1 MAHKNPQG
9 LPPSFPFQP
18 LLSTS
23 NVKQSLN
30 DALVLIRGPQSRKAA
45 GHIALGKAP
54 GSKSPGQRSAQVP
67 PLLLIPAFSWRRHA
81 ATTCSSENLKRVSLS
96 SFNIISPCS
105 IISFRNSA
113 GTPKQSWG
121 HGLAFIAL
129 LAGGAPCRTRG
140 PFPAGLTAEGT
151 HLGSCP
157 SCISLALSLASIW
170 GYPFPGVLRLLVP
183 LQRGC
188 YSMDNAHCSAQS
200 PVLHRASC
208 WMQHPAPAPPLQR
221 KCPELSLVN
230 GNNVGF
236 GSNTGFASNL
246 NAYHY
251 VLIEPD

>member
-1 MAHKNPQG
+1 MKEARCHNLLFRKPQASLPFFFQYHFSMQHHLIQKLSRNPQTELGAWPG
-9 LPPSFPFQP
+9 LY
-18 LLSTS
+18 
-23 NVKQSLN
+23 
-30 DALVLIRGPQSRKAA
+30 RAA
-45 GHIALGKAP
+45 G
-54 GSKSPGQRSAQVP
+54 R
-67 PLLLIPAFSWRRHA
+67 
-81 ATTCSSENLKRVSLS
+81 
-96 SFNIISPCS
+96 
-105 IISFRNSA
+105 
-113 GTPKQSWG
+113 
-121 HGLAFIAL
+121 
-129 LAGGAPCRTRG
+129 GAPCRTRG

-157 SCISLALSLASIW
+157 SCISLTLSLASIW
-170 GYPFPGVLRLLVP
+170 GYPFLGVLRLLVP

-236 GSNTGFASNL
+236 GSNTGFASNSH
-246 NAYHY
+246 AYHY